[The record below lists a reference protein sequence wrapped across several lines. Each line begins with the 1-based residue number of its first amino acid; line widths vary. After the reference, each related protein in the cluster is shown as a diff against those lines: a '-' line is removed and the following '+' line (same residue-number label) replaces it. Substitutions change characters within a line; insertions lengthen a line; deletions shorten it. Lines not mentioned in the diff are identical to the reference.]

1 MLQILS
7 YLTLEVKD
15 KFYRSKSKKFLYI
28 SLLWF
33 GGEIISERSS
43 SLDGLF
49 LPADEGG
56 FLSVPDGVLLGV
68 MPPAG
73 NFSRQRKVTKS
84 WLRTNRSKD
93 SFVSYYG

>member
-1 MLQILS
+1 MVQILS

-56 FLSVPDGVLLGV
+56 FFVLLTGV
-68 MPPAG
+68 
-73 NFSRQRKVTKS
+73 
-84 WLRTNRSKD
+84 
-93 SFVSYYG
+93 FVFCRYPTVY